1 MDAVEKVGT
10 DSSALRDEIAGL
22 RGFEGVSGY
31 DMEFNDTKEMIKGV
45 YVFEVK
51 DGNFYRIN

>member
-1 MDAVEKVGT
+1 MLF
-10 DSSALRDEIAGL
+10 LRDEIAGL